1 VGRVDHVTL
10 CIPLHHISFGF
21 SKISD
26 ILTKSLLNEALEWDF
41 KDNGNK
47 PPKDRN
53 SKHLSDVVECIQ
65 ECGVS
70 FNVWEKRNADG
81 KGSGVHD
88 FTSLMGSETHRNG

>member
-1 VGRVDHVTL
+1 MGRVDDVTL

-53 SKHLSDVVECIQ
+53 ICQTLL
-65 ECGVS
+65 
-70 FNVWEKRNADG
+70 NVFRNVACLLMFGRKGMLMEKEVAYM
-81 KGSGVHD
+81 
-88 FTSLMGSETHRNG
+88 TSPV